1 MHFSQLVIQKL
12 LQASRWLQLWK
23 TLAWAF
29 FFLFGHTYGHTCT
42 VTHTSFHSHICSNT
56 STQTCSL
63 TAMHSHPPSD
73 AIMLLIDPKN
83 RDTPPCFH
91 LSLPLPVSPS
101 FPPSLSPASS
111 ASLSYTQ
118 TPIKKIK
125 EKQTNAITT
134 KHMRNSGNSK
144 QDKQNCE
151 DFRFQN
157 YEIQNLKTCF
167 IKEEIKKSL
176 ENLSKGWETINIAKQ
191 TLKTLKQNF

>member
-1 MHFSQLVIQKL
+1 MYLPSHEFLVRILGLCHVKSSIFSFKRIY
-12 LQASRWLQLWK
+12 RW
-23 TLAWAF
+23 
-29 FFLFGHTYGHTCT
+29 
-42 VTHTSFHSHICSNT
+42 
-56 STQTCSL
+56 CSL
-63 TAMHSHPPSD
+63 DSWLKQIQNRNKAVRNLKE
-73 AIMLLIDPKN
+73 AKDPKN
-83 RDTPPCFH
+83 RDTPLCFH
-91 LSLPLPVSPS
+91 FSLPLPVTLS

-144 QDKQNCE
+144 QDKQNCK